1 MSVPTFPPEI
11 LDLFLDELGLDI
23 GDRSS
28 RAALFAC
35 TLVNRL
41 FYYRASSHLFSS
53 VSISTHRSPERLN
66 ALLDIL
72 NTHPGLAP
80 RIRSLTVESLKE
92 LDSAEC
98 LLSAVFKQL
107 YHLQKF
113 GWTGNF
119 AMPDETTI
127 TAITSSICPSLCNS
141 PYLTELHFE
150 SIRNFPLSFFS
161 ACHHLESLTLIRVL
175 FAKIEP
181 ETSSDSLF
189 SSLRRLKISGGGL
202 WQRDMEAIR
211 IIMTQAAPTLTTLIL
226 SQTRLNDCRYGN
238 IPIPTIVYLFLASRF
253 LLKLNSTVF
262 PVLRSIQ
269 ISCVIYNSS
278 LPTFIP
284 QYLNYSAPVI
294 NQIEIKFSWA
304 FRRFINPDQLAKGW
318 SSIDDTLSSP
328 KYPALKTLDVAFSE
342 EDDPVSSELKVRT
355 FLNQILPVSSS
366 ETGVKLR
373 ATSELY
379 SGMEI
384 HFVF

>member
-1 MSVPTFPPEI
+1 MSFLKFPPEI

-23 GDRSS
+23 GDRRS
-28 RAALFAC
+28 RAALLAC

-53 VSISTHRSPERLN
+53 ISISTHRSPERLN
-66 ALLDIL
+66 ALLHIL
-72 NTHPGLAP
+72 KTHPDLAP
-80 RIRSLTVESLKE
+80 RIRSLTVKSVEK

-98 LLSAVFKQL
+98 LSAVFRQL

-141 PYLTELHFE
+141 PYLTELHLE

-161 ACHHLESLTLIRVL
+161 TCRHLESLTLIRVL
-175 FAKIEP
+175 FAKIGP
-181 ETSSDSLF
+181 EARSDSFFL
-189 SSLRRLKISGGGL
+189 SLKRLKISGGGL
-202 WQRDMEAIR
+202 WQRDMGAIR
-211 IIMTQAAPTLTTLIL
+211 IIMTRAAPTLTTLVL
-226 SQTRLNDCRYGN
+226 SQTRLNDCRYGD
-238 IPIPTIVYLFLASRF
+238 ILIRTIVYLSIASRF

-262 PVLRSIQ
+262 PVLKSIQ
-269 ISCVIYNSS
+269 ISCVIYNNS

-294 NQIEIKFSWA
+294 NQIQIKFSWA

-318 SSIDDTLSSP
+318 SPIDDTLSSP
-328 KYPALKTLDVAFSE
+328 KYPALKTLDVAVSE
-342 EDDPVSSELKVRT
+342 EGDPVSSELKVRT
-355 FLNQILPVSSS
+355 FLNQILPVSRS
-366 ETGVKLR
+366 ETGVKIT
-373 ATSELY
+373 ATSELH
-379 SGMEI
+379 SGMELNFI
-384 HFVF
+384 F